1 MLTSRLGRFALAT
14 AAGLLAFTAVTP
26 AYATGTAERSASS
39 PHMLSDYKGRVIAAT
54 GLNVR
59 KQPWQSSPV
68 VGFLPYGKIVSIE
81 CKVNGQSIDGN
92 PRWYKINGYGGYA
105 SARYIENIGPAPH
118 WC

>member
-1 MLTSRLGRFALAT
+1 MLTSRPGRFALAA
-14 AAGLLAFTAVTP
+14 AAGLLAVTAATP
-26 AYATGTAERSASS
+26 AYAASAGSSASS
-39 PHMLSDYKGRVIAAT
+39 PQVMSDYKGRVIAAT

-68 VGFLPYGKIVSIE
+68 VGFLPYGKVVSIE

-92 PRWYKINGYGGYA
+92 PRWYRINGYGGYA